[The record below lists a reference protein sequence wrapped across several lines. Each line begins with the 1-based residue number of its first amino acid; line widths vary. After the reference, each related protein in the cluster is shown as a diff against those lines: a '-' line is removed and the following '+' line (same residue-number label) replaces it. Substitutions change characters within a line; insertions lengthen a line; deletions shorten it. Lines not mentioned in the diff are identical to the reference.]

1 MPCANIFHGI
11 AAPILG
17 SRTSW
22 VGIDEAR
29 DPMNRCNFQLPSHVD
44 PATIVIKIIHEK
56 PNFRLFVG
64 LKFINDYLQCL
75 TFVDY

>member
-1 MPCANIFHGI
+1 MPCANIFHGM

-17 SRTSW
+17 SHSFM
-22 VGIDEAR
+22 VGWESMRLVTHEAR
-29 DPMNRCNFQLPSHVD
+29 DPRIVVTDNYRHTYTHY

-64 LKFINDYLQCL
+64 LKFIND
-75 TFVDY
+75 

>member
-1 MPCANIFHGI
+1 MPCANIFHGM

-17 SRTSW
+17 SDSFM
-22 VGIDEAR
+22 VGWESMRLVTHDAR
-29 DPMNRCNFQLPSHVD
+29 DPMNRCNCQLPSHVD

-64 LKFINDYLQCL
+64 LKFTND
-75 TFVDY
+75 